1 MEFGEE
7 GKAKQLV
14 ATGNVLTE
22 RTMSGKPTQTATA
35 QSGTAQLMASGG
47 WSQMDL
53 QGNVRLREAD
63 RSGQADHVTFVR
75 ATQTAL
81 LTGKALARDATSE
94 TQAPRIT
101 LCKPAERFARR
112 EVFDRRISRPRG
124 VDRNSRPYRRT
135 FPRTPCR
142 EIRKREEPC
151 TLDMLDFGRATR

>member
-1 MEFGEE
+1 
-7 GKAKQLV
+7 AKQLV

-94 TQAPRIT
+94 TQAPRIIFVQT
-101 LCKPAERFARR
+101 TGEILAEGGVRSTEFPTKGSGAQLAPVPANIAA
-112 EVFDRRISRPRG
+112 DG
-124 VDRNSRPYRRT
+124 M
-135 FPRTPCR
+135 
-142 EIRKREEPC
+142 K
-151 TLDMLDFGRATR
+151 A